1 LKAEQ
6 LYRILFFAV
15 VFFVGLK
22 MGTSYEASMTDTCFL
37 NTSLLKPKFE
47 EYHNGYMDNTRDG
60 NNQRGIWSSKHYL
73 IAANVNILQ
82 NVMFIFRMVHIKTV
96 KNPILVHWIITRRN
110 ESDNYCSA
118 SPWESTKGTIRTF
131 AKSFFAYDWSMVLR
145 DSPPAGKITLYFSIP
160 VQMSVLR

>member
-1 LKAEQ
+1 MC
-6 LYRILFFAV
+6 FFEGRTAV
-15 VFFVGLK
+15 PDSFFCGGFFVGLK

-47 EYHNGYMDNTRDG
+47 NYHNGYMDNTRDG

-96 KNPILVHWIITRRN
+96 KNPILVHWIINPKKR
-110 ESDNYCSA
+110 
-118 SPWESTKGTIRTF
+118 I
-131 AKSFFAYDWSMVLR
+131 
-145 DSPPAGKITLYFSIP
+145 
-160 VQMSVLR
+160 

>member
-1 LKAEQ
+1 
-6 LYRILFFAV
+6 
-15 VFFVGLK
+15 

-47 EYHNGYMDNTRDG
+47 NYHNGYMDNTRDG

-82 NVMFIFRMVHIKTV
+82 NVMLIFRTAHTKTV

-110 ESDNYCSA
+110 ESENYCSA
-118 SPWESTKGTIRTF
+118 SPNESEGMTRVYQPGMIFPLKKEIIKT
-131 AKSFFAYDWSMVLR
+131 
-145 DSPPAGKITLYFSIP
+145 
-160 VQMSVLR
+160 